1 MFEQFAEQQQNSAKE
16 LGDMSMEIM
25 AADGRDE
32 EKERLERIREELK
45 LERQKFSEA
54 AVKFKNE
61 KANLEVRVRVNLL
74 GSCR

>member
-1 MFEQFAEQQQNSAKE
+1 MFEQFAEQQQTSAKV
-16 LGDMSMEIM
+16 LGDMSMELM

-32 EKERLERIREELK
+32 EKERLERIRDELE

-61 KANLEVRVRVNLL
+61 KANLEVRVCVTP
-74 GSCR
+74 

>member
-1 MFEQFAEQQQNSAKE
+1 MFEQFAEQQQTSAKE

-32 EKERLERIREELK
+32 EKERLERIREELE

-61 KANLEVRVRVNLL
+61 KANLEVRVRVNP
-74 GSCR
+74 